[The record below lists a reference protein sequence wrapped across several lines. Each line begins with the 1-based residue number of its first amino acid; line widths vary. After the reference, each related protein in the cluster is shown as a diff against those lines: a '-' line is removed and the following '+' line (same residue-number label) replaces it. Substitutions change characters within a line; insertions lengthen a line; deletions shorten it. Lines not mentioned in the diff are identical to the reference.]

1 MECATSNTQ
10 GDNIMTQY
18 TVRTKKKV
26 KSLDDGHEWSENL
39 PDSMFVKK
47 FKFDGHEFGP
57 FGRGSNTKSKE
68 YELFWYP
75 KTLKSA
81 IELLSLLDKH
91 NLSASLEVIH
101 DE

>member
-1 MECATSNTQ
+1 
-10 GDNIMTQY
+10 MTQY

-26 KSLDDGHEWSENL
+26 KSLDDGGKWSEEL

-47 FKFDGHEFGP
+47 FNFDGHGYDL
-57 FGRGSNTKSKE
+57 RQKE

-81 IELLSLLDKH
+81 SELLGLLDKYKMT
-91 NLSASLEVIH
+91 AALEVLQ

>member
-1 MECATSNTQ
+1 
-10 GDNIMTQY
+10 MTQY

-26 KSLDDGHEWSENL
+26 KSLDDGRKWSDEL

-47 FKFDGHEFGP
+47 FNFDGHEFGP
-57 FGRGSNTKSKE
+57 INSKARH

-81 IELLSLLDKH
+81 SELLGLLDKYKMT
-91 NLSASLEVIH
+91 ASLEVLQ
-101 DE
+101 DD

>member
-1 MECATSNTQ
+1 
-10 GDNIMTQY
+10 MTQY

-26 KSLDDGHEWSENL
+26 KDLYDGHEWSHEL

-47 FKFDGHEFGP
+47 FNFDGHGFDL
-57 FGRGSNTKSKE
+57 RRKE

-81 IELLSLLDKH
+81 VELLTLLDK
-91 NLSASLEVIH
+91 SKMTASLEVLQN
-101 DE
+101 D

>member
-1 MECATSNTQ
+1 
-10 GDNIMTQY
+10 MTQY

-26 KSLDDGHEWSENL
+26 KSLDDGHKWSEEL

-47 FKFDGHEFGP
+47 FNFDGHEFGP
-57 FGRGSNTKSKE
+57 VNRSPKH

-81 IELLSLLDKH
+81 IELLGLLDKYKMT
-91 NLSASLEVIH
+91 AALEVLQ